1 MIRNNDQT
9 KRDMIDI
16 QHLSFRYSKKKT
28 VFDDFN
34 LRLHENCIYG
44 LLGKNGTGKSTL
56 LYLISGLLRPD
67 EGEVECNVGNGDSY
81 RSIDRRPELL
91 EQLYMV
97 PEEFEFPLAT
107 LDKYVKMNAP
117 FYPNFS
123 REVLDQCLHEFE
135 LAGDAKL
142 FALSM
147 GQKKKALISFALA
160 TRTRY
165 LLMDEPTNGLDIPSK
180 SQFRKVIAQNM
191 TDDRTIIISTHQVHD
206 VESLLDHILILSD
219 ESTLQLDE
227 RVASLTERYAFTT
240 CQVSANHDVV
250 LYSEPSPQG
259 LSVITPRTPDEPET
273 QLNLELLFNAVTKGA
288 LQ

>member
-1 MIRNNDQT
+1 
-9 KRDMIDI
+9 MIDI
-16 QHLSFRYSKKKT
+16 QHLSFRYSKKKA
-28 VFDDFN
+28 VFSDFN
-34 LRLHENCIYG
+34 LQLHENCIYG

-56 LYLISGLLRPD
+56 LYLIAGLLRPED
-67 EGEVECNVGNGDSY
+67 GAVKCDVASGECY

-97 PEEFEFPLAT
+97 PEDFEYPLTT
-107 LDKYVKMNAP
+107 LDKYVEMNAP

-123 REVLDQCLHEFE
+123 REVLDQCLQEFE

-142 FALSM
+142 YVLSM

-206 VESLLDHILILSD
+206 VESLLDHILILSQQK
-219 ESTLQLDE
+219 LLLD
-227 RVASLTERYAFTT
+227 ASVGEIQEKYTFEY
-240 CQVSANHDVV
+240 
-250 LYSEPSPQG
+250 
-259 LSVITPRTPDEPET
+259 RTPDDMDDALYAEPSLQGNAVIAPRKEDSAET
-273 QLNLELLFNAVTKGA
+273 QVNLELLFNAVNEGKI
-288 LQ
+288 

>member
-1 MIRNNDQT
+1 
-9 KRDMIDI
+9 MIDI
-16 QHLSFRYSKKKT
+16 QHLSFRYSKKKA
-28 VFDDFN
+28 VFSDFN
-34 LRLHENCIYG
+34 LQLHENCIYG

-56 LYLISGLLRPD
+56 LYLIAGLLRPED
-67 EGEVECNVGNGDSY
+67 GAVKCDVASGECY

-97 PEEFEFPLAT
+97 PEDFEYPLTT
-107 LDKYVKMNAP
+107 LDKYVEMNAP

-123 REVLDQCLHEFE
+123 REVLDQCLQEFE

-142 FALSM
+142 YVLSM

-206 VESLLDHILILSD
+206 VESLLDHILILGDDS
-219 ESTLQLDE
+219 SLQLNGS
-227 RVASLTERYAFTT
+227 VASLTDRYAFTT
-240 CQVSANHDVV
+240 CQVSDDHDAA

-259 LSVITPRTPDEPET
+259 LSVMAPRKPDEPET
-273 QLNLELLFNAVTKGA
+273 QLNLELLFNAVTKGV
-288 LQ
+288 LR

>member
-1 MIRNNDQT
+1 
-9 KRDMIDI
+9 MIDI
-16 QHLSFRYSKKKT
+16 QHLSFCYSKKKT
-28 VFDDFN
+28 VFNDFN

-107 LDKYVKMNAP
+107 LDQYVKMNAP

-147 GQKKKALISFALA
+147 GQKKKVLLAFAFATNTRVLI
-160 TRTRY
+160 
-165 LLMDEPTNGLDIPSK
+165 MDEPTNGLDIPSK
-180 SQFRKVIAQNM
+180 SQFRKLVTTGM
-191 TDDRTIIISTHQVHD
+191 TDDKMMLISTHQVRD
-206 VESLLDHILILSD
+206 ISEILDHVTILDQSNVL
-219 ESTLQLDE
+219 LN
-227 RVASLTERYAFTT
+227 ASIADVMSRLAFRPMREGDQPLFT
-240 CQVSANHDVV
+240 QPSVMGSLVV
-250 LYSEPSPQG
+250 VPSQ
-259 LSVITPRTPDEPET
+259 PDEET
-273 QLNLELLFNAVTKGA
+273 AVDLEMLFNAT
-288 LQ
+288 LQNPDAINQMFNASE